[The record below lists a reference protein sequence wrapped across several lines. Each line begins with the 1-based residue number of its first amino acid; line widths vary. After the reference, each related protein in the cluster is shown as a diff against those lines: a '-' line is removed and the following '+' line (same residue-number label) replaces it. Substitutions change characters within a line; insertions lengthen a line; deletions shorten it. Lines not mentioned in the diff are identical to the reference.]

1 MENYWLETAKKLQA
15 MAQSG
20 LAYCTN
26 QYDIERYEELRD
38 ISADMMSKYTDTEI
52 TMVKSL
58 FCNETGY
65 QTPKVDIRGVIFKDN
80 KILMV
85 REKLDGAWALP
96 GGWADIGLTP
106 AEVAVKEVKEEAGLQ
121 VKPIRLLAVFDKKC
135 HPHPPSPY
143 HVYKIFILCEIVG
156 GSLRTGMETSDARFF
171 GSHELPEL
179 SVERNTESQIKIM
192 FEYLENP
199 NKEAML
205 D

>member
-1 MENYWLETAKKLQA
+1 